1 MSDCYQQDSADVLRQ
16 LDVNASWGL
25 TEAEAARRLK
35 EYGRNELAGT
45 GIRSP
50 WGILWGQL
58 TALMVLILI
67 AAAVVSALMADYKD
81 AIAIAV
87 IVVLNTLLGFG
98 QEYRA
103 EKAMAALR
111 KLALPFVRV
120 RRDAELKNVQS
131 SKLVPGDLVF
141 LEAGNV
147 VSADCRVLESA
158 YLQTQESVLTGES
171 QPIRKIEGALNQAS
185 LPLGDRRNMVYMG
198 TTVTAG

>member
-1 MSDCYQQDSADVLRQ
+1 MSDYYQQDSAEILTQ
-16 LDVNASWGL
+16 LNVNASRGL

-35 EYGRNELAGT
+35 EFGRNELAGT

-50 WGILWGQL
+50 WRILWEQL

-67 AAAVVSALMADYKD
+67 AAALVSALMADYKD

-87 IVVLNTLLGFG
+87 IVVLNTLLGFC

-120 RRDAELKNVQS
+120 RRDAEIKNVQS
-131 SKLVPGDLVF
+131 SNWFPETLYFSNL
-141 LEAGNV
+141 A
-147 VSADCRVLESA
+147 
-158 YLQTQESVLTGES
+158 
-171 QPIRKIEGALNQAS
+171 
-185 LPLGDRRNMVYMG
+185 M
-198 TTVTAG
+198 